1 MITIFNRRELTMT
14 YSMAQQAKIR
24 DLLASHNIAYSIK
37 VFSRLARG
45 ASRSHTGSLGINMD
59 AAYEYRFYVHKAD
72 LEKARAVLA
81 GRIN

>member
-1 MITIFNRRELTMT
+1 MT

-24 DLLASHNIAYSIK
+24 DLLASHHIPYSIK
-37 VFSRLARG
+37 VINRLARG
-45 ASRSHTGSLGINMD
+45 TSFLRNRAGTLGMNMD

-81 GRIN
+81 GKIK